1 MDINDDSSFCAYHQW
16 TFDHLII
23 HFELIEKIKPTIS
36 NYFLSPVSGEIQKW
50 RNSNYRLNWDN
61 NIFHNVL
68 EKIIVIIGDCS
79 NYRNDVYFQN

>member
-36 NYFLSPVSGEIQKW
+36 NYFLSPVSGEIQ
-50 RNSNYRLNWDN
+50 
-61 NIFHNVL
+61 
-68 EKIIVIIGDCS
+68 IID
-79 NYRNDVYFQN
+79 